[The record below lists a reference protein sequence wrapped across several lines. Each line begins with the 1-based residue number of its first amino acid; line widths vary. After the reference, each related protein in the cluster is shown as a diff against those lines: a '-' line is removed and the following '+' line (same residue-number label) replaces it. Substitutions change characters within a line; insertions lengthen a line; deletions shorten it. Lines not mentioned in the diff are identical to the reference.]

1 MGGQM
6 NFGRG
11 LHAYRVVKDRL
22 VQTLAS
28 LHNRAGSSLPAEK
41 QLAEEHGVSIGT
53 LRNAVDSLGSEGILI
68 RQQGK
73 GTFVSQHDNQR
84 LLYYYFHIVP
94 QGQQK
99 VRPTTKLLRFQ
110 RARAGEEAA
119 ERLRIGVSSWVF
131 KIRNLLLI
139 QTKPVIV
146 DEIVIDATRFD
157 GLTAKQFE
165 SRPGSIYQ
173 LYESDFGQTVVRASE
188 RLRACSAS
196 GDHSTPLDVEA
207 NYPLLQ
213 IRRVAYGFRDD
224 PIEWR
229 VSYVNTSEHE
239 YFSELNS

>member
-1 MGGQM
+1 MGGQLD
-6 NFGRG
+6 FGRG
-11 LHAYRVVKDRL
+11 LPAYRVVKDRL
-22 VQTLAS
+22 IQALAS
-28 LHNRAGSSLPAEK
+28 GHYPAGSSLPAEK

-53 LRNAVDSLGSEGILI
+53 LRKAVDSLVSEGILI

-146 DEIVIDATRFD
+146 
-157 GLTAKQFE
+157 
-165 SRPGSIYQ
+165 
-173 LYESDFGQTVVRASE
+173 
-188 RLRACSAS
+188 
-196 GDHSTPLDVEA
+196 
-207 NYPLLQ
+207 
-213 IRRVAYGFRDD
+213 
-224 PIEWR
+224 
-229 VSYVNTSEHE
+229 
-239 YFSELNS
+239 

>member
-1 MGGQM
+1 MGGQLE
-6 NFGRG
+6 FARG
-11 LHAYRVVKDRL
+11 LPAYRVVKDRL
-22 VQTLAS
+22 IQALAS
-28 LHNRAGSSLPAEK
+28 GHYPAGSSLPAEK
-41 QLAEEHGVSIGT
+41 LLAEEHGVSIGT
-53 LRNAVDSLGSEGILI
+53 LRKAVDSLVFEGLLI

-94 QGQQK
+94 QGKQK

-110 RARAGEEAA
+110 RGRAGDEAA
-119 ERLRIGVSSWVF
+119 QRLGLGVSSWVF

-139 QTKPVIV
+139 ESKPVIV
-146 DEIVIDATRFD
+146 DEIVVDAMRFE
-157 GLTAKQFE
+157 GLTARQFE

-173 LYESDFGQTVVRASE
+173 LYESDFGKTVVRASE

-196 GDHSTPLDVEA
+196 QEHSKPLAIESDS
-207 NYPLLQ
+207 PLLQ

>member
-1 MGGQM
+1 MGGQLD
-6 NFGRG
+6 FGRG
-11 LHAYRVVKDRL
+11 LPAYRVVKDRL
-22 VQTLAS
+22 IQALATG
-28 LHNRAGSSLPAEK
+28 HYPAGSSLPAEK

-53 LRNAVDSLGSEGILI
+53 LRKAVDSLVSEGILI

-119 ERLRIGVSSWVF
+119 ERLHISSSSWVF
-131 KIRNLLLI
+131 RIRNLLLI
-139 QTKPVIV
+139 QAKPVIV
-146 DEIVIDATRFD
+146 DEIVIDAARFD
-157 GLTAKQFE
+157 GLTARQFE
-165 SRPGSIYQ
+165 SRPESIYQ
-173 LYESDFGQTVVRASE
+173 LYESDFSQTVVRASE

-196 GDHSTPLDVEA
+196 EEHAKPLDVEA
-207 NYPLLQ
+207 HFPLLQ

-239 YFSELNS
+239 YFSELDS